1 MDLLQKTFDET
12 VNELLESSET
22 EEEIEKIFEDED
34 LLNKALATGKD
45 IGFSKRIDD
54 VIGRYIVSIKSSFP
68 KDLSLEIENLGD
80 QLVVSFKNRGD
91 TKKLISTVDEVLEHI
106 QLALKVIE

>member
-1 MDLLQKTFDET
+1 MSLTCKIQITLNRLSDEKA
-12 VNELLESSET
+12 VA
-22 EEEIEKIFEDED
+22 IK
-34 LLNKALATGKD
+34 KALEPDNINFT
-45 IGFSKRIDD
+45 
-54 VIGRYIVSIKSSFP
+54 

>member
-1 MDLLQKTFDET
+1 MSLTCKIQITLNRLSDEKA
-12 VNELLESSET
+12 VA
-22 EEEIEKIFEDED
+22 IK
-34 LLNKALATGKD
+34 KALEPD
-45 IGFSKRIDD
+45 NID
-54 VIGRYIVSIKSSFP
+54 FP

-106 QLALKVIE
+106 QIALKVIE

>member
-1 MDLLQKTFDET
+1 MLNSL
-12 VNELLESSET
+12 SA
-22 EEEIEKIFEDED
+22 EKAVAIK
-34 LLNKALATGKD
+34 KALEPD
-45 IGFSKRIDD
+45 NIN
-54 VIGRYIVSIKSSFP
+54 FP

>member
-1 MDLLQKTFDET
+1 MSLTCKIKITL
-12 VNELLESSET
+12 NSLSA
-22 EEEIEKIFEDED
+22 EKAVTIK
-34 LLNKALATGKD
+34 KALEPD
-45 IGFSKRIDD
+45 NIN
-54 VIGRYIVSIKSSFP
+54 FP

>member
-1 MDLLQKTFDET
+1 MSLTCKIQITLNRLSDEKA
-12 VNELLESSET
+12 VA
-22 EEEIEKIFEDED
+22 IK
-34 LLNKALATGKD
+34 KALEPDNTD
-45 IGFSKRIDD
+45 
-54 VIGRYIVSIKSSFP
+54 FP

>member
-1 MDLLQKTFDET
+1 MSLTCKIQITL
-12 VNELLESSET
+12 NSLSA
-22 EEEIEKIFEDED
+22 EKAVTIK
-34 LLNKALATGKD
+34 KALEPD
-45 IGFSKRIDD
+45 NID
-54 VIGRYIVSIKSSFP
+54 FP

-80 QLVVSFKNRGD
+80 QLIVSFKNRGD

>member
-1 MDLLQKTFDET
+1 MSLTCKIQITLNRLSDEKA
-12 VNELLESSET
+12 
-22 EEEIEKIFEDED
+22 IAIK
-34 LLNKALATGKD
+34 KALEPD
-45 IGFSKRIDD
+45 NIN
-54 VIGRYIVSIKSSFP
+54 FP

-80 QLVVSFKNRGD
+80 KLVVSFKNRGD

>member
-1 MDLLQKTFDET
+1 MSLTCKIQISLKS
-12 VNELLESSET
+12 LSSEKAIT
-22 EEEIEKIFEDED
+22 IK
-34 LLNKALATGKD
+34 KALEPD
-45 IGFSKRIDD
+45 NIN
-54 VIGRYIVSIKSSFP
+54 FP

>member
-1 MDLLQKTFDET
+1 MSLTCKIQIAL
-12 VNELLESSET
+12 NSLSSEKA
-22 EEEIEKIFEDED
+22 IAIK
-34 LLNKALATGKD
+34 KALEPD
-45 IGFSKRIDD
+45 NID
-54 VIGRYIVSIKSSFP
+54 FP

>member
-1 MDLLQKTFDET
+1 MSLTCKIQITLNRLSDEKA
-12 VNELLESSET
+12 VA
-22 EEEIEKIFEDED
+22 IK
-34 LLNKALATGKD
+34 KALEPD
-45 IGFSKRIDD
+45 NID
-54 VIGRYIVSIKSSFP
+54 FP
-68 KDLSLEIENLGD
+68 KDFSLEIENLGD

>member
-1 MDLLQKTFDET
+1 MSLTCKIQIAL
-12 VNELLESSET
+12 NSLSSEKA
-22 EEEIEKIFEDED
+22 IAVK
-34 LLNKALATGKD
+34 KALEPD
-45 IGFSKRIDD
+45 NIN
-54 VIGRYIVSIKSSFP
+54 FP

>member
-1 MDLLQKTFDET
+1 MSLTCKIQISL
-12 VNELLESSET
+12 NRLSE
-22 EEEIEKIFEDED
+22 EKAIAVK
-34 LLNKALATGKD
+34 KALEPD
-45 IGFSKRIDD
+45 NID
-54 VIGRYIVSIKSSFP
+54 FP
-68 KDLSLEIENLGD
+68 KDLSLKIENLGD

>member
-1 MDLLQKTFDET
+1 MSLTCKIQITLNRLSDEKA
-12 VNELLESSET
+12 
-22 EEEIEKIFEDED
+22 IAIK
-34 LLNKALATGKD
+34 KALEPD
-45 IGFSKRIDD
+45 NIN
-54 VIGRYIVSIKSSFP
+54 FP

>member
-1 MDLLQKTFDET
+1 MSLTCKIQIML
-12 VNELLESSET
+12 NSLST
-22 EEEIEKIFEDED
+22 EKAVAIK
-34 LLNKALATGKD
+34 KALEPD
-45 IGFSKRIDD
+45 NIN
-54 VIGRYIVSIKSSFP
+54 FP

>member
-1 MDLLQKTFDET
+1 MSLTCKIQITLNRLSDEKA
-12 VNELLESSET
+12 VA
-22 EEEIEKIFEDED
+22 IK
-34 LLNKALATGKD
+34 KALEPD
-45 IGFSKRIDD
+45 NID
-54 VIGRYIVSIKSSFP
+54 FP

-80 QLVVSFKNRGD
+80 QLIVSFKNRGD

>member
-1 MDLLQKTFDET
+1 MSLTCKIQIML
-12 VNELLESSET
+12 NSLSA
-22 EEEIEKIFEDED
+22 EKAVAIK
-34 LLNKALATGKD
+34 KALEPD
-45 IGFSKRIDD
+45 NIN
-54 VIGRYIVSIKSSFP
+54 FP

-106 QLALKVIE
+106 PLALKVIE

>member
-1 MDLLQKTFDET
+1 MSLTCKIQISLNRLSDEKAIA
-12 VNELLESSET
+12 V
-22 EEEIEKIFEDED
+22 K
-34 LLNKALATGKD
+34 KALEPD
-45 IGFSKRIDD
+45 NID
-54 VIGRYIVSIKSSFP
+54 FP
-68 KDLSLEIENLGD
+68 KDLSLKIENLGD

>member
-1 MDLLQKTFDET
+1 MSLTCKIQIILNRLSDEKA
-12 VNELLESSET
+12 VA
-22 EEEIEKIFEDED
+22 IK
-34 LLNKALATGKD
+34 KALD
-45 IGFSKRIDD
+45 PDNID
-54 VIGRYIVSIKSSFP
+54 FP

>member
-1 MDLLQKTFDET
+1 MLNSL
-12 VNELLESSET
+12 SSEKAVA
-22 EEEIEKIFEDED
+22 IK
-34 LLNKALATGKD
+34 KALEPD
-45 IGFSKRIDD
+45 NIN
-54 VIGRYIVSIKSSFP
+54 FP

>member
-1 MDLLQKTFDET
+1 MSLTC
-12 VNELLESSET
+12 
-22 EEEIEKIFEDED
+22 KIQIT
-34 LLNKALATGKD
+34 LNRLSDKKAVAIKKALEPD
-45 IGFSKRIDD
+45 NID
-54 VIGRYIVSIKSSFP
+54 FP
-68 KDLSLEIENLGD
+68 KDLSLEIENVGD